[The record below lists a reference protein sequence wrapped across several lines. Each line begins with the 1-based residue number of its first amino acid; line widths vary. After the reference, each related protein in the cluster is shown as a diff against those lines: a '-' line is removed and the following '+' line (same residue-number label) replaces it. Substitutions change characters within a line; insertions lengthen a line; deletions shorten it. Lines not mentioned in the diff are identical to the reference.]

1 MASLR
6 DDMDN
11 ILEIKGPETE
21 SSRVESA
28 EDTVLGAL
36 FTAPTAPPP
45 EPRELANSHRSSHTS
60 LGEDACAR
68 MNKRTYLEAAMRVLL
83 LDEEARQMRDRELAA
98 GASSFRVE
106 VVRGAP
112 LRVQILLWTL

>member
-1 MASLR
+1 
-6 DDMDN
+6 MDN
-11 ILEIKGPETE
+11 ILEIKGPEPE
-21 SSRVESA
+21 SARVESA

-36 FTAPTAPPP
+36 FTTPTAPPS
-45 EPRELANSHRSSHTS
+45 EPRDLSKSHCSSHTFK
-60 LGEDACAR
+60 GEDARAR
-68 MNKRTYLEAAMRVLL
+68 MNKRTYFEAAMRVLL

-98 GASSFRVE
+98 GVSCFRVE